1 MFEDAY
7 LVKRTL
13 EGDIRAFE
21 ALIDK
26 YKNMVFTISFRML
39 GNHADAE
46 DASQEVF
53 LRLFNSLKKYNSNHK
68 FSNWLYQITMNICRD
83 ELRKRKNAK
92 GNISLDEPLKEQD
105 GKDIASLI
113 PDDYNLPERIVEENE
128 LRDRLEMAIQKLPP
142 EYREPLAL
150 RYTKGL
156 SYEDISSILK
166 LPVGTVKVRIH
177 RARRMIREAL
187 KQDLETY

>member
-142 EYREPLAL
+142 DYREPLAL

>member
-13 EGDIRAFE
+13 EGDTRAFE
-21 ALIDK
+21 ALVEK

-39 GNHADAE
+39 GNHSDAE

-53 LRLFNSLKKYNSNHK
+53 LRLYNSLSKYNDNHK

-83 ELRKRKNAK
+83 ELRKKKKTKNT
-92 GNISLDEPLKEQD
+92 ISLDEPIKEED
-105 GKDIASLI
+105 GKDVSSFIS
-113 PDDYNLPERIVEENE
+113 DNYNLPEKVVEENE
-128 LRDRLEMAIQKLPP
+128 LRDRLEMAIQKLADD
-142 EYREPLAL
+142 YKEPLVL
-150 RYTKGL
+150 RYTRGL

-166 LPVGTVKVRIH
+166 LPVGTVKIRIH
-177 RARRMIREAL
+177 RARKMIREML
-187 KQDLETY
+187 RQYLETS

>member
-7 LVKRTL
+7 LVQRTL

-39 GNHADAE
+39 GNHTDAE

-53 LRLFNSLKKYNSNHK
+53 LRLYNSLSKYNSNHK

-83 ELRKRKNAK
+83 ELRKRKSAK
-92 GNISLDEPLKEQD
+92 TSVSLDEPIREED

-113 PDDYNLPERIVEENE
+113 PDEYNLPERVAEENE
-128 LRDRLEMAIQKLPP
+128 LRNRLELAIQKLPKD
-142 EYREPLAL
+142 YKEPLVL

-166 LPVGTVKVRIH
+166 LPIGTVKIRIH
-177 RARRMIREAL
+177 RARKMIREML
-187 KQDLETY
+187 KGYLETY

>member
-7 LVKRTL
+7 LVQRTL
-13 EGDIRAFE
+13 EGDVRAFE
-21 ALIDK
+21 ALVDK

-83 ELRKRKNAK
+83 ELRKRKSAK
-92 GNISLDEPLKEQD
+92 GTVSLDEPLKDQE
-105 GKDIASLI
+105 GKDVASLVS
-113 PDDYNLPERIVEENE
+113 DDYNLPEKIVEENE
-128 LRDRLEMAIQKLPP
+128 LRDKLEMAIQKLPSD
-142 EYREPLAL
+142 YREPLAL

-177 RARRMIREAL
+177 RARRMVREAL

>member
-7 LVKRTL
+7 LVQRTL

-39 GNHADAE
+39 GNHTDAE

-53 LRLFNSLKKYNSNHK
+53 LRLYNSLSKYNSNHK

-83 ELRKRKNAK
+83 ELRKRKSTK
-92 GNISLDEPLKEQD
+92 TSLSLDEPIREED

-113 PDDYNLPERIVEENE
+113 PDEYNLPERVAEENE
-128 LRDRLEMAIQKLPP
+128 LRNRLELAIQRLPKD
-142 EYREPLAL
+142 YKEPLVL

-166 LPVGTVKVRIH
+166 LPIGTVKIRIH
-177 RARRMIREAL
+177 RARKMIREML
-187 KQDLETY
+187 KGYLETY

>member
-1 MFEDAY
+1 MFEDNY
-7 LVKRTL
+7 LVQRTL
-13 EGDIRAFE
+13 EGDKRAFE

-53 LRLFNSLKKYNSNHK
+53 LRLYKSLPKYNGNHK

-83 ELRKRKNAK
+83 ELRKRKRAK
-92 GNISLDEPLKEQD
+92 SDISIDSPIREGEDREVDFFLTDDLNI
-105 GKDIASLI
+105 
-113 PDDYNLPERIVEENE
+113 PEKVVEERD
-128 LRDRLEMAIQKLPP
+128 LRNRLEISIQKLKD
-142 EYREPLAL
+142 EYKEPLVL

-166 LPVGTVKVRIH
+166 LPVGTIKIRIH
-177 RARRMIREAL
+177 RARRMIRDML
-187 KQDLETY
+187 KEYFETY

>member
-7 LVKRTL
+7 LVQRTL
-13 EGDIRAFE
+13 EGDVRAFE

-39 GNHADAE
+39 GNHTDAE

-53 LRLFNSLKKYNSNHK
+53 LRLYNSLSKYNSNHK

-92 GNISLDEPLKEQD
+92 TNVSLDEPIKEED

-113 PDDYNLPERIVEENE
+113 PDEYNLPERVAEENE
-128 LRDRLEMAIQKLPP
+128 LRNRLEIAIQKLPKD
-142 EYREPLAL
+142 YKEPLVL

-166 LPVGTVKVRIH
+166 LPIGTVKIRIH
-177 RARRMIREAL
+177 RARKMIREML
-187 KQDLETY
+187 KGYLETY

>member
-7 LVKRTL
+7 LVQRTL
-13 EGDIRAFE
+13 EGDVRAFE
-21 ALIDK
+21 ALVEK

-53 LRLFNSLKKYNSNHK
+53 LRLYNSLSKYNKNHK

-83 ELRKRKNAK
+83 ELRKRKGARN
-92 GNISLDEPLKEQD
+92 NISLDDPIKD
-105 GKDIASLI
+105 GNGKDIASLV
-113 PDDYNLPERIVEENE
+113 PDDYNLPEKVVEENE
-128 LRDRLEMAIQKLPP
+128 LRDRLEIAIQKLPP
-142 EYREPLAL
+142 EYKEPLVL
-150 RYTKGL
+150 RYTRAL

-166 LPVGTVKVRIH
+166 LPVGTVKIRIH
-177 RARRMIREAL
+177 RARRMIREML
-187 KQDLETY
+187 KNYLETS

>member
-7 LVKRTL
+7 LVQRTL

-39 GNHADAE
+39 GNHTDAE

-53 LRLFNSLKKYNSNHK
+53 LRLYNSLSKYNSNHK

-83 ELRKRKNAK
+83 ELRKRKSTK
-92 GNISLDEPLKEQD
+92 TSLSLDEPIREED

-113 PDDYNLPERIVEENE
+113 PDEYNLPERVAEENE
-128 LRDRLEMAIQKLPP
+128 LRNRLELAIQKLPKD
-142 EYREPLAL
+142 YKEPLVL

-166 LPVGTVKVRIH
+166 LPIGTVKIRIH
-177 RARRMIREAL
+177 RARKMIREML
-187 KQDLETY
+187 KGYLETY

>member
-7 LVKRTL
+7 LVQRTL

-21 ALIDK
+21 ALVDK

-83 ELRKRKNAK
+83 ELRKRKNTK
-92 GNISLDEPLKEQD
+92 GNVSLDEPLKEQD

-128 LRDRLEMAIQKLPP
+128 LRDKLEMAIQKLPSD
-142 EYREPLAL
+142 YREPLTL